1 MFVAFKEIRRSLG
14 RFSLLTMAVALLVL
28 LLLFFQAVRF
38 WFGKVRRHQVES

>member
-28 LLLFFQAVRF
+28 LLLFFQAVA
-38 WFGKVRRHQVES
+38 GTLTAG